1 MTADTDMKLTAF
13 VQAGGYSSRMGRDKS
28 WVEIDG
34 RPMIEFVLA
43 TARAVAGE
51 LNIIISNDNPHPA
64 RYRET
69 AANRGAKLI
78 FDLHDHKGPLGGI
91 HTALRACG
99 QHETALILACDLP
112 FLTDEFLRLLTG
124 IHFDEIG
131 EGYDLTVPVDREGRV
146 QMLCGLYSP
155 ACLLPVERMLS
166 ENILKVDRLCP
177 EVKTRRVDF
186 ATFSH
191 LPNAERLLTNLNSM
205 PEYLATIEK

>member
-1 MTADTDMKLTAF
+1 MNMKAF

-28 WVEIDG
+28 WIEIDG
-34 RPMIEFVLA
+34 RPMIEIVLA

-51 LNIIISNDNPHPA
+51 LNIIISNDNPDPA

-69 AANRGAKLI
+69 AANRGAELI

-91 HTALRACG
+91 HTALRACS

-112 FLTDEFLRLLTG
+112 CLTDEFLRLLTG
-124 IHFDEIG
+124 IHFDELG
-131 EGYDLTVPVDREGRV
+131 EGYDLTVPVDREGRI

-155 ACLLPVERMLS
+155 ACLIPVERMLS
-166 ENILKVDRLCP
+166 EDILKVDRLCP

-186 ATFSH
+186 AAYSH
-191 LPNAERLLTNLNSM
+191 LPNAERILTNLNSM
-205 PEYLATIEK
+205 PEYLATLEK